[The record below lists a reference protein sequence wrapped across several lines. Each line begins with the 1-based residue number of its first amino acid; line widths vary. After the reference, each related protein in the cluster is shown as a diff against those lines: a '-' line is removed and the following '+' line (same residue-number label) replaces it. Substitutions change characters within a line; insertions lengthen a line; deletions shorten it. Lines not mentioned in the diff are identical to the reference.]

1 MQSQNK
7 QLAELIKKLIRQELK
22 ELSATGGIDGGEGPP
37 KTPAAFRDPKDDD
50 KDDDDL
56 KLSAGMSLAEIVK
69 ENYWHYR
76 NDESMSTKQKL
87 AASMTNIRE
96 ALTMIERSIKYNVK
110 LKTEMKFESDSYMKR
125 TKVAINKISEK
136 LIRLSTKVKDLV

>member
-37 KTPAAFRDPKDDD
+37 KTPAAFRDPKEDD
-50 KDDDDL
+50 KNDDEL
-56 KLSAGMSLAEIVK
+56 KLSDGMSVVK

>member
-1 MQSQNK
+1 MPSQSK

-22 ELSATGGIDGGEGPP
+22 ELSVTGGIDGGEGPP
-37 KTPAAFRDPKDDD
+37 KTPYAFKDPKDDD
-50 KDDDDL
+50 KDEDDL
-56 KLSAGMSLAEIVK
+56 KLSDGMSVVK

-76 NDESMSTKQKL
+76 NDESMTTKQKL
-87 AASMTNIRE
+87 AKSMTNIRE
-96 ALTMIERSIKYNVK
+96 ALSMIEKSIKYNVK
-110 LKTEMKFESDSYMKR
+110 LKNEMKFESDSYMKR

>member
-1 MQSQNK
+1 MQSQSK

-22 ELSATGGIDGGEGPP
+22 ELSTTGAIDGGEGPP
-37 KTPAAFRDPKDDD
+37 KTPYAFSDPDDEE